1 MLIYA
6 LQSYELHL
14 RRTAW
19 QTKKSQPSVRI
30 RFAPVRRNPT
40 ASTAALRA
48 KAPARPSNSIVI
60 AGTTGARAISNQLG
74 SFLKKKERRRGASLQ
89 FSTFHLAA
97 TLRKRVDCKREI
109 HPLFFPSRGSSNIK
123 QAMVSAFS
131 A

>member
-1 MLIYA
+1 MRS
-6 LQSYELHL
+6 QSYELHL

-74 SFLKKKERRRGASLQ
+74 SFLKKKEKRRGASLQ
-89 FSTFHLAA
+89 FSTLHLA
-97 TLRKRVDCKREI
+97 TMRKRIDCKREI